1 MSGFLFDSLG
11 GTRIIV
17 KWEHDDGEQR
27 RKHKKKR
34 IAKKWL
40 KRYGT
45 WHMPCSKGVIYYF
58 DNTMLMSRNTYAMI
72 KDSTRRKLKF
82 EPYGYHGNNCNFR
95 GNGMRVGE
103 TKPINKIKIRDKDI
117 LDISLDQG
125 WEITDVDFDDRCPSN
140 MIDELVITV
149 RKSRRNRLED
159 KKNVEVIQE

>member
-1 MSGFLFDSLG
+1 MSEFLFGSLG

-58 DNTMLMSRNTYAMI
+58 DNTMLMSRNTYSMI
-72 KDSTRRKLKF
+72 KDPARRKLKF
-82 EPYGYHGNNCNFR
+82 EPCGYHG
-95 GNGMRVGE
+95 GNGMRVGQ

-125 WEITDVDFDDRCPSN
+125 WEITDIDFDDCRPSN